1 MKKIRKS
8 KSPKLSCIMTFFNEK
23 NLISE
28 SIASIL
34 QQTYQDFELII
45 VDDGSPDET
54 ATYVDQFND
63 PRIVRIRQANDGLS
77 SARNRGLMHARGEY
91 VCFLDADDSRP
102 PWAFAVIAE
111 AIERSGADV
120 YLCRGQL
127 AEIRGQLSAF
137 YDEGYFAEIRHHWPQ
152 ARRDSALSPDEKDEL
167 FALAHLIEPQSANKV
182 VRTAMLR
189 AACIHFPN
197 GHFFEDMLFHTAC
210 LVAAEKIDFID
221 DICFT
226 YYRRYAKKQ
235 ITTNTGDMR
244 IDSLAVAKL
253 TLEYFANAI
262 QFHAPL
268 RRAAVLA
275 STMRITSW
283 CEETIAHSYRHYFR
297 QLAQGTFDQL
307 DGNYRNIP
315 ANLPG
320 FFTPVRRH
328 LDYATGIFQ

>member
-1 MKKIRKS
+1 MKKNTKP
-8 KSPKLSCIMTFFNEK
+8 PKLSCIMTFFNEK
-23 NLISE
+23 NLITE

-45 VDDGSPDET
+45 VDDGSSDDT
-54 ATYVDQFND
+54 ASYVDQFDD

-77 SARNRGLMHARGEY
+77 SARNRGLAHAKGEY

-102 PWAFAVIAE
+102 PWAFAVIA
-111 AIERSGADV
+111 AAMARSAADI

-127 AEIRGQLSAF
+127 AEIRGQLSPF
-137 YDEGYFAEIRHHWPQ
+137 YDEAYFAEIRHHWPQ
-152 ARRDSALSPDEKDEL
+152 ARRAAALSLDEKDEL

-189 AACIHFPN
+189 AACIQFPN
-197 GHFFEDMLFHTAC
+197 SHFFEDMLFHTAC
-210 LVAAEKIDFID
+210 LVSAESLDFVD

-235 ITTNTGDMR
+235 ITSTSGDMR

-253 TLEYFANAI
+253 TLEYFANAA
-262 QFHAPL
+262 QFHSPW

-297 QLAQGTFDQL
+297 ELAKGTFDQL
-307 DGNYRNIP
+307 DSNYRNIP
-315 ANLPG
+315 PNLPG
-320 FFTPVRRH
+320 FFAPVRKH
-328 LDYATGIFQ
+328 LDYATHIFQ